1 MKNITNKTIVIG
13 IIGIIFLASFP
24 IVMSRVNIISNDTSD
39 DEEPNDSDDIKV
51 RVFGFKRFFV
61 WVRNPTDEQI
71 TVHVNYSMQ
80 FGELGANSTV
90 NPFPVRAHSA
100 TFIFW
105 DCQPMP
111 FYCTKITVDAGGQ
124 TFVKNGITILGFNF
138 FFR

>member
-1 MKNITNKTIVIG
+1 MKKIINTVIVIG
-13 IIGIIFLASFP
+13 IIGIIFLALFP
-24 IVMSRVNIISNDTSD
+24 TVMSSENIISKET
-39 DEEPNDSDDIKV
+39 PNEKPTNNDDIKF

-61 WVRNPTDEQI
+61 WVRNPRDDPI
-71 TVHVNYSMQ
+71 TVYVNYSMQ

-90 NPFPVRAHSA
+90 NPFPVKANSA

-111 FYCTKITVDAGGQ
+111 IYLTKITIEAGGQ
-124 TFVKNGITILGFNF
+124 TFTKNGFTILGFNF